1 VDFHIGFHHVLLN
14 QIFWGKTRPILSFFL
29 NRPSKKVMLMA
40 AAAVGF
46 ICAVGLALALTFV
59 SAGVDPDAPFAPPSP
74 SRLGKF
80 KTAAVS
86 SDGTPCSTI
95 GR

>member
-1 VDFHIGFHHVLLN
+1 LKTQIKQVTNFVLILY
-14 QIFWGKTRPILSFFL
+14 THRP
-29 NRPSKKVMLMA
+29 PKKVMLATGA
-40 AAAVGF
+40 ALVF
-46 ICAVGLALALTFV
+46 ICAVSLALVLTFL
-59 SAGVDPDAPFAPPSP
+59 ATGVDSDVPFAPPSP

-86 SDGTPCSTI
+86 SDGVPCSTI

>member
-1 VDFHIGFHHVLLN
+1 MLDYASALSQLLTPMEVLRADAPRAMMHTPL
-14 QIFWGKTRPILSFFL
+14 FD
-29 NRPSKKVMLMA
+29 
-40 AAAVGF
+40 
-46 ICAVGLALALTFV
+46 AVGLALALTFV

-86 SDGTPCSTI
+86 SDGVPCSTI